1 MALKLIWR
9 NIQRSGG
16 DYLLLALTVTLLA
29 AILCLANCIAVF
41 GSIQAGF
48 QTASLPVLIVIILFL
63 LINTIHTFMLHQRAQ
78 ALAVTLL
85 LGMERRK
92 LRRFYLGELCVIGIG
107 CFLLG
112 TLLGASLFS
121 VVISPLL
128 QIRTNTSWLSL
139 MRKSILQTG
148 GYFFLAELLSGMRI
162 DRQLAS
168 LQISQ
173 LLVQKRCNHPIH
185 RKNLRFWQRCFTISF
200 ALFLIFLIG
209 IAAAQGVLL
218 TLCVG
223 GIALPML
230 ACIIAF
236 YQSLYAYFSHLRS
249 AEKSGRIK
257 GNRLLWLAELTT
269 GAKTSANLN
278 ALLCVCLVFA
288 ASAFGFGMLLLDS
301 GVNLFEGS
309 MQTYMGFM
317 QISLCLIF
325 LILYFSALSLLQILD
340 LKRQAR
346 SLKILHALGKDR
358 ASLNRWVCIQTLF
371 HLGLPAGM
379 GLALLTIAA
388 PLINFRLNAEASAF
402 RQNQVLRL
410 CGSFGFCFCALYLVY
425 FLAVTVISRR
435 NLKSVIE
442 S

>member
-16 DYLLLALTVTLLA
+16 DYLLLALTVTLLV

-173 LLVQKRCNHPIH
+173 LLAQKRRNHPIH

-200 ALFLIFLIG
+200 VLFLIFLIG
-209 IAAAQGVLL
+209 IAAAQVQDTSRSIGKTVF
-218 TLCVG
+218 TGTGSPERTVC
-223 GIALPML
+223 GIHHPVAHRQTHTVIGPLFQIDPYL
-230 ACIIAF
+230 
-236 YQSLYAYFSHLRS
+236 
-249 AEKSGRIK
+249 
-257 GNRLLWLAELTT
+257 LAEA
-269 GAKTSANLN
+269 GRGMVFCRAAHHRDLN
-278 ALLCVCLVFA
+278 AHAFDLGKGQTHLLEPVHPSLFKPADIV
-288 ASAFGFGMLLLDS
+288 GMVDN
-301 GVNLFEGS
+301 GH
-309 MQTYMGFM
+309 
-317 QISLCLIF
+317 LIR
-325 LILYFSALSLLQILD
+325 LI
-340 LKRQAR
+340 
-346 SLKILHALGKDR
+346 ILHGMTIGYQHSLSFISVFLG
-358 ASLNRWVCIQTLF
+358 A
-371 HLGLPAGM
+371 PAQ
-379 GLALLTIAA
+379 AEI
-388 PLINFRLNAEASAF
+388 PRRPPVSPPFR
-402 RQNQVLRL
+402 R
-410 CGSFGFCFCALYLVY
+410 
-425 FLAVTVISRR
+425 
-435 NLKSVIE
+435 
-442 S
+442 

>member
-1 MALKLIWR
+1 MTLKLIWR
-9 NIQRSGG
+9 NIQRSAG
-16 DYLLLALTVTLLA
+16 DYLLLVLTVTLLA

-48 QTASLPVLIVIILFL
+48 QTASLPVLIVLILIF
-63 LINTIHTFMLHQRAQ
+63 LINTIHTFMLHQRAK

-85 LGMERRK
+85 LGMERGK
-92 LRRFYLGELCVIGIG
+92 LRRLYLGELSVIGIG

-112 TLLGASLFS
+112 TLIGASLFS
-121 VVISPLL
+121 LFISPLL
-128 QIRTNTSWLSL
+128 QIRTHASWLLL
-139 MRKSILQTG
+139 MGKSILQTG
-148 GYFFLAELLSGMRI
+148 AYFFLAELLSGIWI
-162 DRQLAS
+162 DHQLAS

-173 LLVQKRCNHPIH
+173 LLVQKRRNHPIH
-185 RKNLRFWQRCFTISF
+185 RKNLRFWQRCFVISF

-209 IAAAQGVLL
+209 IAAAQGELL
-218 TLCVG
+218 TLCIG
-223 GIALPML
+223 WIALPMIV
-230 ACIIAF
+230 CIIAF

-249 AEKSGRIK
+249 AGKLGQIQ

-288 ASAFGFGMLLLDS
+288 ASAFGFGLLLLDS
-301 GVNLFEGS
+301 GANLFERS

-325 LILYFSALSLLQILD
+325 LILYFSMLSLLQILD

-346 SLKILHALGKDR
+346 TLRILHALGKDH
-358 ASLNRWVCIQTLF
+358 ASLNRLMCIQTLF

-379 GLALLTIAA
+379 GLALLTAA
-388 PLINFRLNAEASAF
+388 VPLINFRLNVEISVL

-410 CGSFGFCFCALYLVY
+410 FGGFGFCFCALYLIY
-425 FLAVTVISRR
+425 FLAVTAISRR
-435 NLKSVIE
+435 NLKSLTN

>member
-1 MALKLIWR
+1 
-9 NIQRSGG
+9 
-16 DYLLLALTVTLLA
+16 
-29 AILCLANCIAVF
+29 
-41 GSIQAGF
+41 
-48 QTASLPVLIVIILFL
+48 
-63 LINTIHTFMLHQRAQ
+63 
-78 ALAVTLL
+78 
-85 LGMERRK
+85 
-92 LRRFYLGELCVIGIG
+92 
-107 CFLLG
+107 
-112 TLLGASLFS
+112 
-121 VVISPLL
+121 
-128 QIRTNTSWLSL
+128 
-139 MRKSILQTG
+139 
-148 GYFFLAELLSGMRI
+148 
-162 DRQLAS
+162 
-168 LQISQ
+168 
-173 LLVQKRCNHPIH
+173 
-185 RKNLRFWQRCFTISF
+185 
-200 ALFLIFLIG
+200 
-209 IAAAQGVLL
+209 
-218 TLCVG
+218 
-223 GIALPML
+223 
-230 ACIIAF
+230 
-236 YQSLYAYFSHLRS
+236 
-249 AEKSGRIK
+249 
-257 GNRLLWLAELTT
+257 
-269 GAKTSANLN
+269 
-278 ALLCVCLVFA
+278 
-288 ASAFGFGMLLLDS
+288 MLLLDS

-358 ASLNRWVCIQTLF
+358 ASLNRWLF